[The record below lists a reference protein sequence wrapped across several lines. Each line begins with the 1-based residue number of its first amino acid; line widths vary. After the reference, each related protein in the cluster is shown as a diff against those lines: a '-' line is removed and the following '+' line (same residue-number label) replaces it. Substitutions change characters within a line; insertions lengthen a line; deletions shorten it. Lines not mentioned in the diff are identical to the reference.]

1 LTTDLPRHA
10 DLPVVDGAPAGS
22 SWGLWGDHD
31 VFGTLNLQTPERVL
45 AATRAIRTGRWF
57 ALNLDLAL
65 PDPPMFGRAALVHE
79 VTGATGGTHDDV
91 VREWNTQSSA
101 QWDGFRHFP
110 HRVHGYYGGVP
121 DEEHGIDHWARR
133 GMAGRAVV
141 VDIERWRRTV
151 GRPLRHGEAEPIPSA
166 DLAECIA
173 DQGTPIEVG
182 DVLLLRTGWL
192 TYYRALD
199 PAERA
204 AYADARVPHPGIAG
218 HDLPAML
225 WDLHISA
232 IAADSPVLE
241 VNPAQAG
248 WGFLHAHALPLL
260 GLPLGEMWDLDDL
273 AADCAAD
280 GTYDTF
286 FTSAPINLPH
296 GVASP
301 PNAIAV
307 R

>member
-1 LTTDLPRHA
+1 MTDELPRYA
-10 DLPVVDGAPAGS
+10 DLPVRDDAPPGS

-31 VFGTLNLQTPERVL
+31 VLGTLNLQTPQRVL
-45 AATRAIRTGRWF
+45 RARRSVRRGRWF
-57 ALNLDLAL
+57 ALNLDLGL

-79 VTGATGGTHDDV
+79 VTGETGGTHDDV

-110 HRVHGYYGGVP
+110 HRVHGYYGGVR
-121 DEEHGIDHWARR
+121 DEEHGIHHWAQR

-141 VDIERWRRTV
+141 VDIDRWRTGI
-151 GRPLRHGEAEPIPSA
+151 GRPLRHGEPEPIPSA
-166 DLAECIA
+166 DLIACIA
-173 DQGTPIEVG
+173 DQGTPVEVG
-182 DVLLLRTGWL
+182 DVLLLRSGWL
-192 TYYRALD
+192 TYYRSLD
-199 PAERA
+199 PEQRA
-204 AYADARVPHPGIAG
+204 SYTEHRAPHPGIAG
-218 HDLPAML
+218 RDLPEVL

-241 VNPAQAG
+241 VNPAQPG
-248 WGFLHAHALPLL
+248 WGFLHAAALPLL

-280 GTYDTF
+280 GTYDAL
-286 FTSAPINLPH
+286 FTSAPINLAH

-301 PNAIAV
+301 PNAIAI